1 MRNVG
6 RYFRKNRMEFKIPI
20 LKNTLFDLSKFNFS
34 FLGIKIYDI
43 QSTEFEKFIKKLN
56 PKFYGGN
63 ISHFNAVINEIHFEK
78 DRKYAIV
85 KNNYKENYSE
95 EEIFSVFKLLK
106 IIFPSGLDIA
116 YIVNFQEE
124 NNFVQRTSMT
134 FFENK
139 YSPENRYLTCD
150 FDKLKTINK
159 FIKLVFPNINKN
171 FYLSLSI
178 ENYLNSFN
186 ASHLH
191 FSYIAL
197 CISLE
202 NLIDGKNELIYRL
215 KRLIA
220 VVCGDNIESCKLI
233 FKNVDGI
240 YDLRSKIV
248 HGDKYSDQKIFEFYE
263 YLQSIVS
270 LTIIELLIHN
280 IKDNV
285 ELNSK
290 INTLGYGQRKFIS
303 MNWKKFELNNQ
314 SENNIKNRKLSIK

>member
-1 MRNVG
+1 MT
-6 RYFRKNRMEFKIPI
+6 FKIPI
-20 LKNTLFDLSKFNFS
+20 LSNTLFDLSKFDFS

-43 QSTEFEKFIKKLN
+43 QSTEFEKFVKKLN

-63 ISHFNAVINEIHFEK
+63 ISHFNAVINEIHFDR

-95 EEIFSVFKLLK
+95 NEIISVFKLLK

-134 FFENK
+134 TFENK
-139 YSPENRYLTCD
+139 YCPENRYLSCD
-150 FDKLKTINK
+150 IDNVKTINK
-159 FIKLVFPNINKN
+159 FIKLVFHNQNKN
-171 FYLSLSI
+171 FYISLSI

-202 NLIDGKNELIYRL
+202 NLIDGKIELINRL

-220 VVCGDNIESCKLI
+220 IICGNDVESCKLI
-233 FKNVDGI
+233 FKNVNEI
-240 YDLRSKIV
+240 YELRSKIV

-270 LTIIELLIHN
+270 LTIIEILIHN
-280 IKDNV
+280 IIDNV
-285 ELNSK
+285 ELNSI
-290 INTLGYGQRKFIS
+290 INTLGYGQRKYIS
-303 MNWKKFELNNQ
+303 AKWKKFELNIDT
-314 SENNIKNRKLSIK
+314 ENIIKNRKLSIK